1 MHNRR
6 MSERQQRDRH
16 ARRLVSHAKEIGDA
30 PSKTELAEAIRE
42 IGVIATVQVPD
53 EHQLPRVATAL
64 LEGGIR
70 ALDLAHTSIRRA
82 GSPIQELKESG
93 LLVGIGAV
101 TRSAQA
107 REARAFGADFITA
120 SVTTPDV
127 VSACEEM
134 GIPCIL
140 SGLTP
145 TEVWRAHEMAADFVK
160 ITAAEALG
168 GPSYVR
174 SLRETLPDLQLV
186 GADIPLD
193 GYVPYLDAGVEV
205 LEFQSALDLPRLV
218 EGEAW
223 AEISRRAAKLV
234 SARESWKDHQW

>member
-1 MHNRR
+1 MRR
-6 MSERQQRDRH
+6 ELGRP
-16 ARRLVSHAKEIGDA
+16 L
-30 PSKTELAEAIRE
+30 SKTELTEAISE
-42 IGVIATVQVPD
+42 MGIIVTVRVPN
-53 EHQLPRVATAL
+53 EQHLLRVVKAL
-64 LEGGIR
+64 IDGGIR
-70 ALDLAHTSIRRA
+70 AVELDYTTIRSA
-82 GSPIQELKESG
+82 GLLIQELKERE

-107 REARAFGADFITA
+107 REAHALGADFITA

-134 GIPCIL
+134 KIPCIL

-168 GPSYVR
+168 GPSYIR
-174 SLRETLPDLQLV
+174 SLRETLPALQLV
-186 GADIPLD
+186 GADMPLD
-193 GYVPYLDAGVEV
+193 GYVPYLEAGVEV
-205 LEFQSALDLPRLV
+205 LNFQSSLDLPRLV

-223 AEISRRAAKLV
+223 AEISRQAAEIV
-234 SARESWKDHQW
+234 STREDWKAKIA

>member
-1 MHNRR
+1 M
-6 MSERQQRDRH
+6 
-16 ARRLVSHAKEIGDA
+16 
-30 PSKTELAEAIRE
+30 SKTELAEAIRE
-42 IGVIATVQVPD
+42 IGVTATVRVPD
-53 EHQLPRVATAL
+53 EQQLLRAV
-64 LEGGIR
+64 R
-70 ALDLAHTSIRRA
+70 ALIDGGVRAVELDYATIRSA
-82 GSPIQELKESG
+82 ASLIQELKESE
-93 LLVGIGAV
+93 LLIGIGAV

-134 GIPCIL
+134 KIPCIL

-168 GPSYVR
+168 GPSYIR
-174 SLRETLPDLQLV
+174 TLRETLPALQLV
-186 GADIPLD
+186 GADMPLD
-193 GYVPYLDAGVEV
+193 GYIPYLDAGVEV
-205 LEFQSALDLPRLV
+205 LEFQSSLDLPRLV

-223 AEISRRAAKLV
+223 AEISRRAAKIV
-234 SARESWKDHQW
+234 STREDWKAKIE

>member
-1 MHNRR
+1 VSESQEFSDRTSSVQRLMRR
-6 MSERQQRDRH
+6 DPGRP
-16 ARRLVSHAKEIGDA
+16 L
-30 PSKTELAEAIRE
+30 SKTKLAEAISE
-42 IGVIATVQVPD
+42 IGIIVTVRVPN
-53 EHQLPRVATAL
+53 EQQLLRVVKAL
-64 LEGGIR
+64 IDGGVRAVELAYTNIR
-70 ALDLAHTSIRRA
+70 SA

-93 LLVGIGAV
+93 LLIGIGAV

-107 REARAFGADFITA
+107 REARVFGADFITA

-134 GIPCIL
+134 KIPCIL

-168 GPSYVR
+168 GPPYIR
-174 SLRETLPDLQLV
+174 SLRETLPAVQLV
-186 GADIPLD
+186 GADMPLD
-193 GYVPYLDAGVEV
+193 GYIPYLDAGVEV
-205 LEFQSALDLPRLV
+205 LEFQSSLDLPRLV

-223 AEISRRAAKLV
+223 SEISRRAAKIV
-234 SARESWKDHQW
+234 STREDWKAKIG